1 MPHFFRDLQADFAEE
16 EDPSRCRVYMEV
28 TEGLVVQ
35 VAVILVESFHGGS
48 GSRFPAR
55 YRSIDGSRVDV
66 WTDGLVDRWTDDWTD
81 GLGGW
86 VEGWKL

>member
-35 VAVILVESFHGGS
+35 VAVILVESFHGG
-48 GSRFPAR
+48 
-55 YRSIDGSRVDV
+55 
-66 WTDGLVDRWTDDWTD
+66 
-81 GLGGW
+81 
-86 VEGWKL
+86 